1 MNIVYFLTYGYS
13 LETWNESSALE
24 REVKYFNL
32 LSKNLG
38 YKFFIITYGD
48 ESDLQYSDLFL
59 CSEIIPLY
67 KYKKHFN
74 SKLLNFFN
82 SLTFPRKIK
91 NIIKEDVHIT
101 KQNQLLGSWVSFIF
115 KKITGSKFF
124 IRTGYDMYFFSKA
137 ENKSYVKQKLYMMLT
152 FFGLNSADLYSV
164 TSRADYDFLLKSFN
178 FKRKKLKI
186 LRNWV
191 EDSQSI
197 KILNRNEKLI
207 SIGRLEYQKNYQ
219 YLVKELSGQDI
230 PLIIYGSGSKKEEL
244 LKLSKNLNVNLEII
258 DSISNS
264 ELINSLQNIKYF
276 ILPSHYEGNPK
287 ALLEAMS
294 AGCIVFASN
303 INNHNEIINHR
314 VNGFLFDL
322 HKGSLNDVLSQV
334 INNSNFNR
342 EELESISKNAVKTIN
357 DEYSISKI
365 LNEEKNMLNNLVND
379 GKY

>member
-334 INNSNFNR
+334 INNSNFNK

>member
-48 ESDLQYSDLFL
+48 ESDLQYSDLFA

-91 NIIKEDVHIT
+91 NIINEDVHIT
-101 KQNQLLGSWVSFIF
+101 KQNQLLGSWVSYIF

-178 FKRKKLKI
+178 FKKKKLKI
-186 LRNWV
+186 LRNWI
-191 EDSQSI
+191 EDSQII
-197 KILNRNEKLI
+197 KTVNRNEKLI

-219 YLVKELSGQDI
+219 FLVKELSGHDI
-230 PLIIYGSGSKKEEL
+230 PLTIYGSGSKREEL

-303 INNHNEIINHR
+303 IKNHNEIINHR

-334 INNSNFNR
+334 INNSNFNK

-365 LNEEKNMLNNLVND
+365 FNEEKNMLNNLVND

>member
-48 ESDLQYSDLFL
+48 ESDLQYSDLFV

-91 NIIKEDVHIT
+91 NIINEDVHIT
-101 KQNQLLGSWVSFIF
+101 KQNQLLGSWVSYIF

-178 FKRKKLKI
+178 FKKKKLKI
-186 LRNWV
+186 LRNWI
-191 EDSQSI
+191 EDSQII
-197 KILNRNEKLI
+197 KTVNRNEKLI

-219 YLVKELSGQDI
+219 FLVKELSGHDI
-230 PLIIYGSGSKKEEL
+230 PLTIYGSGSKREEL

-303 INNHNEIINHR
+303 IKNHNEIINHR

-334 INNSNFNR
+334 INNSNFNK

-365 LNEEKNMLNNLVND
+365 FNEEKNMLNNLVND

>member
-1 MNIVYFLTYGYS
+1 M
-13 LETWNESSALE
+13 WKDSSALE
-24 REVKYFNL
+24 REVEYFNL

-38 YKFFIITYGD
+38 CKFFIITYGNQ
-48 ESDLQYSDLFL
+48 SDLEYSGLFSG
-59 CSEIIPLY
+59 SEIIPIY

-74 SKLLNFFN
+74 SKSLNFLN

-91 NIIKEDVHIT
+91 NIINEEIHIT

-115 KKITGSKFF
+115 KKITRSKFF

-137 ENKSYVKQKLYMMLT
+137 EKKSYIKQKLYMLLT
-152 FFGLNSADLYSV
+152 FFSLNSADLYSV
-164 TSRADYDFLLKSFN
+164 TSMADYDFLLRSFN

-191 EDSQSI
+191 ETSQRINSI
-197 KILNRNEKLI
+197 NRNEKLI

-219 YLVKELSGQDI
+219 FLLKELSGQDI
-230 PLIIYGSGSKKEEL
+230 PLIIYGSGSKRDEL

-264 ELINSLQNIKYF
+264 ELINNLQNVKYF

-294 AGCIVFASN
+294 VGCIVFASN
-303 INNHNEIINHR
+303 IKNHNEIINHR

-322 HKGSLNDVLSQV
+322 QRGSLIDVLTQV
-334 INNSNFNR
+334 LNNSKFNN
-342 EELESISKNAVKTIN
+342 EELELISNNAVKTIN
-357 DEYSISKI
+357 DKYSISKI
-365 LNEEKNMLNNLVND
+365 FNEEKNILNDLVND

>member
-1 MNIVYFLTYGYS
+1 LNIVYFLTYGYS

-32 LSKNLG
+32 MSKNLG
-38 YKFFIITYGD
+38 YKFFIITYGN
-48 ESDLQYSDLFL
+48 ENDLQYSDLFSG
-59 CSEIIPLY
+59 SEIIPLY
-67 KYKKHFN
+67 KYKKNFD
-74 SKLLNFFN
+74 SKLLNFLN

-91 NIIKEDVHIT
+91 NIINEDIHIT

-124 IRTGYDMYFFSKA
+124 IRTGYDMYFFSKS
-137 ENKSYVKQKLYMMLT
+137 EKKSRVKQMLYMLLT

-178 FKRKKLKI
+178 FKRNKLKI

-191 EDSQSI
+191 EDSQNINTVS
-197 KILNRNEKLI
+197 RNEKLI
-207 SIGRLEYQKNYQ
+207 SIGRLEYQKNYEF
-219 YLVKELSGQDI
+219 LVKELSGQDI
-230 PLIIYGSGSKKEEL
+230 PLIIYGSGSKREEL
-244 LKLSKNLNVNLEII
+244 LKLSKSLNVDLEII

-264 ELINSLQNIKYF
+264 ELINSLKNIKYF
-276 ILPSHYEGNPK
+276 VLPSHYEGNPK

-294 AGCIVFASN
+294 AGCIIFASN
-303 INNHNEIINHR
+303 IKNHSEIINHR

-322 HKGSLNDVLSQV
+322 HRGSLNDLLNQV
-334 INNSNFNR
+334 INNSNIKK
-342 EELESISKNAVKTIN
+342 EELESISMNAVKTVN

-365 LNEEKNMLNNLVND
+365 INEEKNMLNNLVRS
-379 GKY
+379 GKN

>member
-32 LSKNLG
+32 MSKNLG
-38 YKFFIITYGD
+38 YKFFIITYGN
-48 ESDLQYSDLFL
+48 ENDLQYSDLFTG
-59 CSEIIPLY
+59 SEIIPLY
-67 KYKKHFN
+67 KYKKHFD
-74 SKLLNFFN
+74 SKVLNFLN

-91 NIIKEDVHIT
+91 NIINEDIHIT

-137 ENKSYVKQKLYMMLT
+137 EKKSYVKQMLYMLLT

-197 KILNRNEKLI
+197 NTVSRNEKLI
-207 SIGRLEYQKNYQ
+207 SIGRLEYQKNYEF
-219 YLVKELSGQDI
+219 LVKELSGQDI
-230 PLIIYGSGSKKEEL
+230 PLVIYGSGSKREEL
-244 LKLSKNLNVNLEII
+244 LNLSKSLNVNLEII

-303 INNHNEIINHR
+303 IKNHNEIINHR

-334 INNSNFNR
+334 INNSNFNK

-365 LNEEKNMLNNLVND
+365 FNEEKNMLNNLVND

>member
-74 SKLLNFFN
+74 NKLLNFFN

-334 INNSNFNR
+334 INNSNFNK

>member
-32 LSKNLG
+32 LSKNFG

-48 ESDLQYSDLFL
+48 ESDLQYSDLFSR
-59 CSEIIPLY
+59 SEIIPLY
-67 KYKKHFN
+67 KYKKHFD

-91 NIIKEDVHIT
+91 NIINEDIHIT
-101 KQNQLLGSWVSFIF
+101 KQNQLLGSWVSYIF
-115 KKITGSKFF
+115 KKITRSKFF

-137 ENKSYVKQKLYMMLT
+137 ENKSYIKQKLYMLLT

-164 TSRADYDFLLKSFN
+164 TSRADYDFLLKTFN
-178 FKRKKLKI
+178 FNRKKLKI

-191 EDSQSI
+191 ENSQSVYEVI
-197 KILNRNEKLI
+197 RNEKII

-219 YLVKELSGQDI
+219 FLVKELSGQDI
-230 PLIIYGSGSKKEEL
+230 PLIIYGSGSKRDEL
-244 LKLSKNLNVNLEII
+244 LKLSKNLNVNLDIN
-258 DSISNS
+258 DSISNN
-264 ELINSLQNIKYF
+264 ELINILQNVKYF
-276 ILPSHYEGNPK
+276 ILPSYYEGNPK

-303 INNHNEIINHR
+303 IKNHNEIIKHR

-322 HKGSLNDVLSQV
+322 HSGSLKDLLTQVL
-334 INNSNFNR
+334 NNSKFEK
-342 EELESISKNAVKTIN
+342 EELEFISKNAVNTIN
-357 DEYSISKI
+357 DKYSISKI
-365 LNEEKNMLNNLVND
+365 FNEEKNLLNDLVNN
-379 GKY
+379 GKH

>member
-32 LSKNLG
+32 MSKNLG
-38 YKFFIITYGD
+38 YKFFIITYGN
-48 ESDLQYSDLFL
+48 ENDLQYSDLFSG
-59 CSEIIPLY
+59 SEIIPLY
-67 KYKKHFN
+67 KYKKHFD
-74 SKLLNFFN
+74 SKVLNFLN

-91 NIIKEDVHIT
+91 NIINEDIHIT

-137 ENKSYVKQKLYMMLT
+137 GKKSYVKQMLYMLLT

-191 EDSQSI
+191 EDNQSI
-197 KILNRNEKLI
+197 NTVSRNEKLI
-207 SIGRLEYQKNYQ
+207 SIGRLEYQKNYEF
-219 YLVKELSGQDI
+219 LVKELSGQDI
-230 PLIIYGSGSKKEEL
+230 PLIIYGSGSKRVEL
-244 LKLSKNLNVNLEII
+244 LKLSKSLNVNLEII

-264 ELINSLQNIKYF
+264 ELINILKNIKYF
-276 ILPSHYEGNPK
+276 VLPSHYEGNPK

-322 HKGSLNDVLSQV
+322 HRGSLNDILNQV
-334 INNSNFNR
+334 INNSNFKK
-342 EELESISKNAVKTIN
+342 EELETISMNAVKTVN

-365 LNEEKNMLNNLVND
+365 INEEKNMLNNLVKN
-379 GKY
+379 GKN

>member
-1 MNIVYFLTYGYS
+1 MNIAYFLTYGYS

-38 YKFFIITYGD
+38 YKFFIITYGN
-48 ESDLQYSDLFL
+48 ESDLQYSDLFSG
-59 CSEIIPLY
+59 SEIIPLY
-67 KYKKHFN
+67 KYKKHFE
-74 SKLLNFFN
+74 SKLLNFLN

-91 NIIKEDVHIT
+91 NIIKEDIHIT

-115 KKITGSKFF
+115 KKITSSKFF
-124 IRTGYDMYFFSKA
+124 IRTGYDMYFFSRA
-137 ENKSYVKQKLYMMLT
+137 EKKSYIKQKLYMLLT
-152 FFGLNSADLYSV
+152 LFSLNSADLYSV
-164 TSRADYDFLLKSFN
+164 TSKADYDFLLKTFK

-191 EDSQSI
+191 ETSQSI
-197 KILNRNEKLI
+197 KSENRNDKLV

-219 YLVKELSGQDI
+219 FLLKEISGQNI
-230 PLIIYGSGSKKEEL
+230 SLIIYGSGSQREEL
-244 LKLSKNLNVNLEII
+244 LNLSKNLNVNLEII

-264 ELINSLQNIKYF
+264 ELIDNLQNSKYF
-276 ILPSHYEGNPK
+276 ILPSNYEGNPK

-294 AGCIVFASN
+294 VGCIVFASN
-303 INNHNEIINHR
+303 IKNHNEIINHR

-322 HKGSLNDVLSQV
+322 DSGSLKDVLNQV
-334 INNSNFNR
+334 LNNSKFNK
-342 EELESISKNAVKTIN
+342 EELEFISKNAVKTIKN
-357 DEYSISKI
+357 DYSISKI
-365 LNEEKNMLNNLVND
+365 FNEEKNMLDDLVNN

>member
-74 SKLLNFFN
+74 NKLLNFFN

-91 NIIKEDVHIT
+91 NIINEDVHIT

-124 IRTGYDMYFFSKA
+124 IRTGYDMYIFSKA

-197 KILNRNEKLI
+197 KTVNRNEKLI

-230 PLIIYGSGSKKEEL
+230 PLIIYGSGSKREEL

-258 DSISNS
+258 DSISNN
-264 ELINSLQNIKYF
+264 ELINRLQNIKYF

-334 INNSNFNR
+334 INNSNFNK

-357 DEYSISKI
+357 DKYSISKI

>member
-38 YKFFIITYGD
+38 YKFFIITYGN
-48 ESDLQYSDLFL
+48 ESDLEYSGLFSG
-59 CSEIIPLY
+59 SEIIPLY
-67 KYKKHFN
+67 KYKKHFD
-74 SKLLNFFN
+74 SKLLNFLN
-82 SLTFPRKIK
+82 SLTFPMKIK
-91 NIIKEDVHIT
+91 NIINEDIHIT
-101 KQNQLLGSWVSFIF
+101 KQNQLLGLWVSYIF
-115 KKITGSKFF
+115 KKITRSKFF

-137 ENKSYVKQKLYMMLT
+137 EKKSFIKQKLYMLLT

-164 TSRADYDFLLKSFN
+164 TSRADYDFLLKTFN
-178 FKRKKLKI
+178 FKEKKLKI
-186 LRNWV
+186 LKNWV
-191 EDSQSI
+191 ETSQSFDAVG
-197 KILNRNEKLI
+197 RNEKLI

-219 YLVKELSGQDI
+219 FLVEELSGQDI
-230 PLIIYGSGSKKEEL
+230 PLIIYGSGSKREEL

-264 ELINSLQNIKYF
+264 ELINNLHNVKYF

-303 INNHNEIINHR
+303 IKNHNEIINHK

-322 HKGSLNDVLSQV
+322 YRGSLKDVLTQV
-334 INNSNFNR
+334 LNKSKFSE
-342 EELESISKNAVKTIN
+342 EELEFISKNAVNTIN
-357 DEYSISKI
+357 EEYSISKI
-365 LNEEKNMLNNLVND
+365 FNEEKICLMIW
-379 GKY
+379 

>member
-24 REVKYFNL
+24 REVKYFNS

-74 SKLLNFFN
+74 NKLLNFFN

-91 NIIKEDVHIT
+91 NIINEDVHIT

-164 TSRADYDFLLKSFN
+164 TSRSDYDFLLKSFS

-191 EDSQSI
+191 ETSKSI
-197 KILNRNEKLI
+197 TTESRDEKLI
-207 SIGRLEYQKNYQ
+207 SIGRLEYQKNYEF
-219 YLVKELSGQDI
+219 LVKELSGKDI
-230 PLIIYGSGSKKEEL
+230 SLTIYGSGSKEEKL
-244 LKLSKNLNVNLEII
+244 LELSKNLNVNLEII
-258 DSISNS
+258 NSISNS
-264 ELINSLQNIKYF
+264 DLIKNLQNVKYF
-276 ILPSHYEGNPK
+276 ILSSHYEGNPK

-294 AGCIVFASN
+294 VGCIVFASN
-303 INNHNEIINHR
+303 IKNHSEIIDHR

-322 HKGSLNDVLSQV
+322 KKGSLIDELNQV
-334 INNSNFNR
+334 INNSKINKG
-342 EELESISKNAVKTIN
+342 ELEFISNNAIETIN
-357 DEYSISKI
+357 KYYSISKI
-365 LNEEKNMLNNLVND
+365 FNEEKNILNDLVNN
-379 GKY
+379 GR

>member
-32 LSKNLG
+32 MSKNLG
-38 YKFFIITYGD
+38 YKFFIITYGN
-48 ESDLQYSDLFL
+48 ENDLQYSDLFSG
-59 CSEIIPLY
+59 SEIIPLY
-67 KYKKHFN
+67 KYKKHFD
-74 SKLLNFFN
+74 SKLLNFLN

-91 NIIKEDVHIT
+91 NIINEDIHIT

-124 IRTGYDMYFFSKA
+124 IRTGYDMYFFSKS
-137 ENKSYVKQKLYMMLT
+137 EKKSRVKQMLYMLLT

-178 FKRKKLKI
+178 FKRNKLKI

-191 EDSQSI
+191 EDSQHINTVS
-197 KILNRNEKLI
+197 RNEKLI
-207 SIGRLEYQKNYQ
+207 SIGRLEYQKNYEF
-219 YLVKELSGQDI
+219 LVKELSGQDI
-230 PLIIYGSGSKKEEL
+230 PLIIYGSGTKREEL
-244 LKLSKNLNVNLEII
+244 LKLSKSLNVDLEII

-264 ELINSLQNIKYF
+264 ELINSLKNIKYF
-276 ILPSHYEGNPK
+276 VLPSHYEGNPK

-294 AGCIVFASN
+294 AGCIIFASN
-303 INNHNEIINHR
+303 IKNHSEIINHR

-322 HKGSLNDVLSQV
+322 HRGSLNDLLNQV
-334 INNSNFNR
+334 INNSNIKK
-342 EELESISKNAVKTIN
+342 EELESISMNAVKTVN

-365 LNEEKNMLNNLVND
+365 INEEKNMLNNLVRS
-379 GKY
+379 GKN

>member
-24 REVKYFNL
+24 REVKYFNS

-74 SKLLNFFN
+74 NKLLNFFN

-91 NIIKEDVHIT
+91 NIINEDVHIT

-124 IRTGYDMYFFSKA
+124 IRTGYDMYIFSKA

-152 FFGLNSADLYSV
+152 FFGLNSADLYTV
-164 TSRADYDFLLKSFN
+164 TSRADYDFLLKSFY
-178 FKRKKLKI
+178 FKREKLKI

-191 EDSQSI
+191 EDSQST
-197 KILNRNEKLI
+197 KTVNRNEKLI

-230 PLIIYGSGSKKEEL
+230 PLIIYGSGSKREEL

-334 INNSNFNR
+334 INNSNFNK

>member
-1 MNIVYFLTYGYS
+1 LNIVYFLTYGYS

-32 LSKNLG
+32 LSKNFG

-48 ESDLQYSDLFL
+48 ESDLQYSDLFSR
-59 CSEIIPLY
+59 SEIIPLY
-67 KYKKHFN
+67 KYKKHFD

-91 NIIKEDVHIT
+91 NIINEDIHIT
-101 KQNQLLGSWVSFIF
+101 KQNQLLGSWVSYIF
-115 KKITGSKFF
+115 KKITRSKFF

-137 ENKSYVKQKLYMMLT
+137 ENKSYIKQKLYMLLT

-164 TSRADYDFLLKSFN
+164 TSRADYDFLLKTFN
-178 FKRKKLKI
+178 FNRKKLKI

-191 EDSQSI
+191 ENSQSVYEVI
-197 KILNRNEKLI
+197 RNEKII

-219 YLVKELSGQDI
+219 FLVKELSGQDI
-230 PLIIYGSGSKKEEL
+230 PLIIYGSGSKRDEL
-244 LKLSKNLNVNLEII
+244 LKLSKNLNVNLDIN
-258 DSISNS
+258 DSISNN
-264 ELINSLQNIKYF
+264 ELINILQNVKYF
-276 ILPSHYEGNPK
+276 ILPSYYEGNPK

-303 INNHNEIINHR
+303 IKNHNEIIKHR

-322 HKGSLNDVLSQV
+322 HSGSLKDLLTQVL
-334 INNSNFNR
+334 NNSKFEK
-342 EELESISKNAVKTIN
+342 EELEFISKNAVNTIN
-357 DEYSISKI
+357 DKYSISKI
-365 LNEEKNMLNNLVND
+365 FNEEKNLLNDLVNN
-379 GKY
+379 GKH